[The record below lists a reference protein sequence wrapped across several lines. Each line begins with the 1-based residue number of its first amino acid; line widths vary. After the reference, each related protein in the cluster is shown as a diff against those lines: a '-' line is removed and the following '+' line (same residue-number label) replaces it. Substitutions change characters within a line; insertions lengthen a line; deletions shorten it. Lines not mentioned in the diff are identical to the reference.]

1 VIGNGRHCPISV
13 DDGMVSLHSWG
24 VKVHKFIKVIAPKQL
39 GLLGFL
45 VAAVLAFYE
54 HAQAQNDHLIV
65 PWQRIG
71 PIELGMTAADL
82 IRILGEPT
90 QTSRGPPGGI
100 SVYSWKND
108 LSVYIKMDGS
118 YVTQICALDPAYATT
133 NGVHPGA
140 TNLSVAALL
149 GQPKSSRVYRGW
161 WKLSY
166 TNLYWPGLMVSIPL
180 AGFEKNN
187 SVRMV
192 CVNHNDAIS
201 E

>member
-1 VIGNGRHCPISV
+1 MRNIVN
-13 DDGMVSLHSWG
+13 
-24 VKVHKFIKVIAPKQL
+24 VIAPKRA
-39 GLLGFL
+39 GLFRFL
-45 VAAVLAFYE
+45 VATVLALCGQ
-54 HAQAQNDHLIV
+54 AQAQNDHLIV

-82 IRILGEPT
+82 IRIMGEPT
-90 QTSRGPPGGI
+90 QTSRGPPSGI
-100 SVYSWKND
+100 SVFNWKND

-118 YVTQICALDPAYATT
+118 YVTQICALDPAYATA

-140 TNLSVAALL
+140 TDLSVTNLL

-166 TNLYWPGLMVSIPL
+166 TNLFWPGLMVSIPL

-187 SVRMV
+187 WVRMV
-192 CVNHNDAIS
+192 CVNANDAIS

>member
-1 VIGNGRHCPISV
+1 
-13 DDGMVSLHSWG
+13 MVSLHSWG

-133 NGVHPGA
+133 N
-140 TNLSVAALL
+140 
-149 GQPKSSRVYRGW
+149 
-161 WKLSY
+161 
-166 TNLYWPGLMVSIPL
+166 
-180 AGFEKNN
+180 
-187 SVRMV
+187 
-192 CVNHNDAIS
+192 
-201 E
+201 